1 MVKPANLFVNY
12 AVIRADID
20 ILYKRRINT
29 VLKVK
34 IHIAFRKEYKCMY
47 FLLCSRH
54 LIIFEKQIF
63 FLILKLYFPDY
74 QDWSRRKLGYLIYLL
89 FARISKKKKKKVNFT
104 HFSFGT
110 IGSWSPS
117 FYFPDSSLILMFLHY
132 FCGTPVLIFHFDIA
146 SREPSCILCDFP
158 VLRNENK

>member
-89 FARISKKKKKKVNFT
+89 FARISKKKKKSKFYTFLFWYDRIMKSEFLLSGFQLNSDVSPLLLWHTCANLSLWHSFKRALMYT
-104 HFSFGT
+104 VWFS
-110 IGSWSPS
+110 S
-117 FYFPDSSLILMFLHY
+117 
-132 FCGTPVLIFHFDIA
+132 A
-146 SREPSCILCDFP
+146 
-158 VLRNENK
+158 